1 MQYKFKEYQGKSK
14 EYQYPYNVYLTREN
28 KDEIS
33 KIYNLGFLPT
43 RIEKDLF
50 YLARNVRIDLKKF
63 EPTSENRR
71 VLKKTQGLELE
82 NIKLKNIDYEYS
94 IGNVA
99 LEYFKE
105 KFGRKIISTQKLKW
119 LFESGFFTN
128 LIKYT
133 KANEEVGYCITM
145 ESDNLLHYAYPF
157 YKKEFLNTNIGIG
170 MMLKAIIHAKEENKQ
185 YIYLG
190 TTYTKDSLY
199 KLQFKGLEWF
209 NGQVWDNDIEK
220 LKELIKKENEEG

>member
-14 EYQYPYNVYLTREN
+14 EYQYPYNIYLIREN
-28 KDEIS
+28 KDETS
-33 KIYNLGFLPT
+33 KIYDLGFLPT
-43 RIEKDLF
+43 RMEEDLF
-50 YLARNVRIDLKKF
+50 YLSRNVRIDLKNF
-63 EPTSENRR
+63 ELTSENRR
-71 VLKKTQGLELE
+71 ILKKIQGLELQ
-82 NIKLKNIDYEYS
+82 NIELKDIHYEYS
-94 IGNVA
+94 IGNIA

-105 KFGRKIISTQKLKW
+105 KFDRKIISTQKLKW

-133 KANEEVGYCITM
+133 KDNEEIGYCIAM
-145 ESDNLLHYAYPF
+145 ESNNLLHYAYPF

-185 YIYLG
+185 YVYLG

-209 NGQVWDNDIEK
+209 NGQEWSKDIDK
-220 LKELIKKENEEG
+220 LKEIIKKEDGTA